1 MAFYADNKLVE
12 GLVTLANDVLDDQG
26 VYLGNFITIE
36 VTVFSESILY
46 KILDVLKTKDV
57 GTTEDFPRILPQKE
71 SFVLDDISVDESKY
85 QRICLSKKYNSIVY
99 YTSKRR
105 YIDVLVITD
114 IESAKKVKKKLRKV
128 VEKDDSSSIF
138 RPSEF
143 DCEKS
148 QFIEITESR
157 DEKKIV
163 DVVKRTIEEEN
174 LVFDTDSAIVEVIK
188 DINTFFTK
196 QTKELYKKLNIAYKR
211 GVILYGEPGN
221 GKSAMIREMIR
232 TLDKVTTIIIN
243 PGIPNIIK
251 VLQSVIKSLDGKPA
265 IIVIEDI
272 DSIITDYNRSEL
284 LNVLDGVDV
293 KSGIFFI
300 GTTNYYEKID
310 PAFMNRSGR
319 FDRTYKIENPSDVTR
334 RLYFESRGVEE
345 LFEDRN
351 PSQGDIVSLFVK
363 SSEGLPMA
371 NLKELIT
378 SVAYTL
384 ATTELTL
391 KDAIEQVSE
400 TIKGNRDSHIQA
412 HSTYLGRK

>member
-1 MAFYADNKLVE
+1 
-12 GLVTLANDVLDDQG
+12 
-26 VYLGNFITIE
+26 
-36 VTVFSESILY
+36 
-46 KILDVLKTKDV
+46 
-57 GTTEDFPRILPQKE
+57 
-71 SFVLDDISVDESKY
+71 
-85 QRICLSKKYNSIVY
+85 
-99 YTSKRR
+99 
-105 YIDVLVITD
+105 
-114 IESAKKVKKKLRKV
+114 
-128 VEKDDSSSIF
+128 
-138 RPSEF
+138 
-143 DCEKS
+143 
-148 QFIEITESR
+148 
-157 DEKKIV
+157 
-163 DVVKRTIEEEN
+163 
-174 LVFDTDSAIVEVIK
+174 
-188 DINTFFTK
+188 
-196 QTKELYKKLNIAYKR
+196 
-211 GVILYGEPGN
+211 
-221 GKSAMIREMIR
+221 MIREMIR